1 MIRSLERLSQAWNG
15 LPLGSPL
22 WFFESVSSTNDVLKQ
37 RAEQGAPEGSV
48 VMAATQTRGR
58 GRQGRSWLS
67 LSGQGLYLSV
77 LLRPGWPAADAG
89 LAATMASLATARCL
103 QRFGVGGVTLK
114 WPNDVLARNRKIA
127 GILVEP
133 RIGGNRIAFIVVGVG
148 VNVNHDDSALADVW
162 DGRATS
168 CRLQGSAASVED
180 VAAGLIRELSEL
192 YLQAREGGADDILGA
207 WLALRAPP
215 DPDEN

>member
-103 QRFGVGGVTLK
+103 QRFGVGGGDSQVAQRCPGPKPQDRRHTRGTAHRREPHRLH
-114 WPNDVLARNRKIA
+114 RRR
-127 GILVEP
+127 GRGQCEP
-133 RIGGNRIAFIVVGVG
+133 RRFRPRRR
-148 VNVNHDDSALADVW
+148 L
-162 DGRATS
+162 GRP
-168 CRLQGSAASVED
+168 RHLLPAS
-180 VAAGLIRELSEL
+180 GKRS
-192 YLQAREGGADDILGA
+192 LG
-207 WLALRAPP
+207 RGCGRRP
-215 DPDEN
+215 DPRTL